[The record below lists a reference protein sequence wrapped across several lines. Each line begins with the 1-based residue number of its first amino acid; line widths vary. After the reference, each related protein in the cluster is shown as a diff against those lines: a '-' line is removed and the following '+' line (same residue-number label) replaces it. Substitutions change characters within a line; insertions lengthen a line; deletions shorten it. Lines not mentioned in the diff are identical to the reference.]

1 MSILDTID
9 LIRGLAR
16 SHLTLLIV
24 IALIAI
30 IFACA
35 VTFSKDF
42 RHGFNTLS
50 RPVKAFLST
59 FTTLVV
65 IVSLFVGIP
74 AVTNPIYEPVISNNV
89 EQNLTCEVSS
99 SQRIASL
106 ACRYTDSQKSQIEV
120 QITLEDGGNIYNT
133 LIAGYSDGRFTREMI
148 KEAIET
154 YPAIWK
160 EEISAPA
167 EPELTSTNYFSP
179 DEFAG
184 GNVYV
189 LLLHLNQNFEVE
201 AYSIVT
207 IQS

>member
-9 LIRGLAR
+9 RIRVLAR
-16 SHLTLLIV
+16 SHLIVLIV
-24 IALIAI
+24 IILLIIFFAYGYLLFKPLREVFDTLTQRVKTIWGVFAVLIA
-30 IFACA
+30 FA
-35 VTFSKDF
+35 S
-42 RHGFNTLS
+42 
-50 RPVKAFLST
+50 AF
-59 FTTLVV
+59 
-65 IVSLFVGIP
+65 IGIP
-74 AVTNPIYEPVISNNV
+74 AVTNPIYEPVISSNAA
-89 EQNLTCEVSS
+89 QNLTCEVSS

-160 EEISAPA
+160 EELRTPT

-179 DEFAG
+179 DEFSG

-189 LLLHLNQNFEVE
+189 LLLHLNQNFDVE
-201 AYSIVT
+201 AYSVVT
-207 IQS
+207 IQA

>member
-9 LIRGLAR
+9 RIRVLAR
-16 SHLTLLIV
+16 SHLPLLIV
-24 IALIAI
+24 LVLIAI
-30 IFACA
+30 IITCA
-35 VTFSKDF
+35 VTFDKKL
-42 RHGFNTLS
+42 RHLVNMLS
-50 RPVKAFLST
+50 RPVKT
-59 FTTLVV
+59 FFSALATLAV
-65 IVSLFVGIP
+65 IASLFVGIP

-133 LIAGYSDGRFTREMI
+133 LIAGYSDGRFTREII